1 MTADYLAI
9 RRSVHTAMGR
19 VTALLADWSVATGT
33 GEWSPLTL
41 IEIKEMRASV
51 DRAGALLWN
60 HIFVQLVRIG
70 VFASSYTVR
79 KLAEVGIL
87 TIKDFLEHGGATK
100 IYTWSRTGV
109 VPPDHFLMHLK
120 VA

>member
-1 MTADYLAI
+1 MKTDHLAI

-19 VTALLADWSVATGT
+19 VTALLEDWSVATGT
-33 GEWSPLTL
+33 GERSPLTL
-41 IEIKEMRASV
+41 IEIKEMRASL
-51 DRAGALLWN
+51 DRACELLWN
-60 HIFVQLVRIG
+60 QNFVQLSRIG

-87 TIKDFLEHGGATK
+87 TIKDFLEQEGAAK
-100 IYTWSRTGV
+100 IYTWSRTGM
-109 VPPDHFLMHLK
+109 VPPDHFLMHLR